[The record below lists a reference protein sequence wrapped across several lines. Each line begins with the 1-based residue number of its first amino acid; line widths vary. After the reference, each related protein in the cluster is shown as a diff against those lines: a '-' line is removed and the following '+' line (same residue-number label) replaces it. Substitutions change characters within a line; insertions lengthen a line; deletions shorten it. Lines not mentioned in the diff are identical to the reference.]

1 MKFEMTDTKQYL
13 LCCIQQDPSKD
24 SKTKSRKPS
33 INDRWRTQQD
43 LRRRTM
49 SDRTGLEGFV
59 KRFKS
64 YRLNENRSDLS
75 PISILKIVW
84 IDNQVRAVIIT
95 WLNQWGLAGHWRTI
109 VGICYQLL
117 DDDHNGNVLLWA
129 FEVILMNFLAQLSIV
144 SVFRVSAFAWRLWR
158 TLDNQEAQLN
168 GSSLA
173 NWIKCFDKQVQTK
186 CEISKLLDFN
196 RSLL

>member
-1 MKFEMTDTKQYL
+1 MTDTTQYL

-144 SVFRVSAFAWRLWR
+144 LFSVCQHSPEDFDELLTIKKPNWMALHLLIESNVLTNKSKQNAKSA
-158 TLDNQEAQLN
+158 NY
-168 GSSLA
+168 
-173 NWIKCFDKQVQTK
+173 
-186 CEISKLLDFN
+186 
-196 RSLL
+196 